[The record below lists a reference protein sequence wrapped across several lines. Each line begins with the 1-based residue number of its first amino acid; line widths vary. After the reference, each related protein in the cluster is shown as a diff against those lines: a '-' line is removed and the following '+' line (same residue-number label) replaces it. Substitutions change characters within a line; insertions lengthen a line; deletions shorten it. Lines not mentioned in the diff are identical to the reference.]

1 MTTEQSPATTTIA
14 ANELSPAAATI
25 APATSGTGPESK
37 DPLPIPTEEEV
48 KQNGFYYYFLPER
61 ERVLYKS
68 ARKTEG
74 LREEIAAIRMKI
86 ADLQV
91 NDPTNVPVFLRA
103 IALLERLVKTHYLY
117 FAREPEGQT
126 QIPTNQMPQRFSP
139 TPGIHMN
146 RAMRR
151 RIARG

>member
-1 MTTEQSPATTTIA
+1 MSNEQSPSTTIV
-14 ANELSPAAATI
+14 ANEPGSVAT
-25 APATSGTGPESK
+25 APATSVTGSESK
-37 DPLPIPTEEEV
+37 DTLPIPTEEEV
-48 KQNGFYYYFLPER
+48 KRNGFYYYFLPER

-68 ARKTEG
+68 ARNTEG

-103 IALLERLVKTHYLY
+103 IALLERLVKTHYRY

-126 QIPTNQMPQRFSP
+126 QIATNQTPQRFSP
-139 TPGIHMN
+139 APGMGMN

-151 RIARG
+151 RMARG